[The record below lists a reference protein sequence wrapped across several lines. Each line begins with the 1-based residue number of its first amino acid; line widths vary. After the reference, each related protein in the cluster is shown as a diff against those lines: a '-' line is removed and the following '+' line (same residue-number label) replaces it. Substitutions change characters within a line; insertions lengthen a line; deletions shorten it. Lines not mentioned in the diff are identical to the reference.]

1 MTVQELID
9 KLSALKDSE
18 KNLEILYDDFAV
30 HGLHYTQTFDPF
42 SGAKI
47 EFVEMW

>member
-18 KNLEILYDDFAV
+18 KNLEILYDDYTV
-30 HGLHYTQTFDPF
+30 NGLEYIKTYDPF